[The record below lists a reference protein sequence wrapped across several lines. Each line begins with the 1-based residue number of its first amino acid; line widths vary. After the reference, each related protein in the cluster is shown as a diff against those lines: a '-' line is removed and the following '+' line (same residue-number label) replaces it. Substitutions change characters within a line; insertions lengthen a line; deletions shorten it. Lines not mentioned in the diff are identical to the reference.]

1 MDVSKTIYSGD
12 WFLFENKGR
21 VHIQYNGDAP
31 IVLYN
36 GKQLTLSPANA
47 REVWQ
52 VLNKWIERNAK
63 EVEVDE

>member
-1 MDVSKTIYSGD
+1 MDVSKTIFSES
-12 WFLFENKGR
+12 WQLFERKGR
-21 VHIQYNGDAP
+21 IYLQGVDDTN
-31 IVLYN
+31 IVLSV
-36 GKQLTLSPANA
+36 KDA